1 MGQYYSNIGN
11 GSSGFVADGD
21 GTGDITMTLR
31 GGWMYVNGTVV
42 KVNDERVDMTDT
54 AVGDERAVGG
64 FLIVRT
70 GQGVKARSVGIR
82 RRYR

>member
-1 MGQYYSNIGN
+1 VGQYYASIGN

-31 GGWMYVNGTVV
+31 GGWMHVNGTVV
-42 KVNDERVDMTDT
+42 KINGQRVDMTDE
-54 AVGDERAVGG
+54 AVGAERAVDG
-64 FLIVRT
+64 FLVVRT
-70 GQGVKARSVGIR
+70 DTGVKAKSS

>member
-1 MGQYYSNIGN
+1 MGQYYSNLGN

-42 KVNDERVDMTDT
+42 KINGERVDMTNA
-54 AVGDERAVGG
+54 AVSEARKVEG
-64 FLIVRT
+64 FTIVRT
-70 GQGVKARSVGIR
+70 QAGVKARSFGHR